1 MPTGLQ
7 LRNKSLKIE
16 IKHKNSQDEKC
27 SELGAYKGVGGNKYQ
42 QRPYGKNSSGPSV
55 EKEPGIQAEMALLN
69 FSAEITQNF
78 PNTAFHLQGSKRFSS
93 IKMLPFLSTMKVSIW
108 SMSVLYSQPINQ
120 LSG

>member
-42 QRPYGKNSSGPSV
+42 
-55 EKEPGIQAEMALLN
+55 
-69 FSAEITQNF
+69 
-78 PNTAFHLQGSKRFSS
+78 
-93 IKMLPFLSTMKVSIW
+93 
-108 SMSVLYSQPINQ
+108 
-120 LSG
+120 